1 MLYSSFDFCFAFCR
15 MSASSGLFYLIK
27 SYHRP
32 SVSSRRENIPF
43 IGENSVFRGE
53 KRTSQEH
60 HIEISKKLSWQCRSY
75 IRKHKKAV
83 YKLFAYIQLSLS
95 LFFYQYSF
103 IFIFSLLF
111 YSSKNSPDFFSA
123 GLSAI
128 YTAVATIVE
137 VTALM
142 DVEATFHASVS
153 SAAGLPRITSL

>member
-15 MSASSGLFYLIK
+15 MSASCGLFYLIK

-95 LFFYQYSF
+95 LFFYHYYF
-103 IFIFSLLF
+103 IFIFHCSITVQ
-111 YSSKNSPDFFSA
+111 KTVRIFSA
-123 GLSAI
+123 PVSVP
-128 YTAVATIVE
+128 YT
-137 VTALM
+137 L
-142 DVEATFHASVS
+142 H
-153 SAAGLPRITSL
+153 LQR